1 MSSAKYNFLET
12 ERKWQ
17 EYWIENKTFKSEINK
32 KPKYYVMDMFPYP
45 SGSGLHVGHPLGYIA
60 SDIISR
66 FKRLQGFNVL
76 HPMGFDSF
84 GLPAEQYAIKTGR
97 HPKETTENNIKRF
110 KEQLNTLGLSF
121 DWDRELK
128 TSDSKYYKWTQWIF
142 LKLYNS
148 FFDTRKNKASDIN
161 ELKVPKDLEKDKI
174 EEFIDSKRLAY
185 IDKIDVN
192 WCEELGTVLSNEE
205 VIGGVSERG
214 GFPVI
219 RKPMRQ
225 WVMRIT
231 SYSERLLE
239 DLNSLD
245 WPESIKISQK
255 NWIGKSEGAEINFEV
270 NGDKKIEVFTTRPDT
285 IFGATYL
292 VLAPEHSLINEI
304 TTKEQKEEVK
314 EYIFQASTKSEL
326 ERQENEKNKTGVFTG
341 AYAINPIS
349 EEKIPIW
356 TSDYVLVSYGTG
368 AIMAVPAH
376 DERDYEFAKKFN
388 LNINKVIENNSNDL
402 CYTGDGIMINSGKYN
417 GFDNIKFKKIVTDLL
432 REKGSGKDTVN
443 YKLRDWIF
451 TRQRYW
457 GEPIPILHDSK
468 KRIAVKEKDLPVKL
482 PEVKS
487 YLPTDDGLSPLAR
500 NKDWVN
506 IKIDGKNLVRETN
519 TMPQWAGSCWY
530 YLRYLDPNNSQSFA
544 DETKIKYWMPVD
556 LYIGGAEHAVL
567 HLLYA
572 RFWHKVL
579 FDLGFVN
586 TSEPFK
592 KLVNQG
598 MILGRS
604 NFVYRIKDSNK
615 YVSYNLRKDHD
626 YTKIHVDVNLV
637 DNDKLNIKKF
647 INSSKE
653 FENAEFILEE
663 NEYLCGFETEK
674 MSKSKSNV
682 VNPDNIIE
690 NFGADT
696 LRMYEMFL
704 GPIEQSKPWNTN
716 GIEGV
721 YKFLNKLWS
730 LFHRGD
736 KIVISDKR
744 PDKEELKILHTAIK
758 KIKEDIE
765 RLSLNTCI
773 SQLMI
778 TVNKLSR
785 KECNKKEILE
795 PLIIIISPFAPHLC
809 EELWNIIGNNK
820 SVSFAKYPNFNSD
833 YLVEDT
839 YEYPLMINGKLRAKQ
854 SFSLNTENS
863 EIEKSV
869 LENETIKKWLDGE
882 KIKKIIIVPNKVI
895 NIVS

>member
-402 CYTGDGIMINSGKYN
+402 CYTGDGIMMNSGKYN

-468 KRIAVKEKDLPVKL
+468 KRIAVKEEDLPVKL

>member
-245 WPESIKISQK
+245 WPESIKISQN

-468 KRIAVKEKDLPVKL
+468 KRIAVKEEDLPVKL

-869 LENETIKKWLDGE
+869 LENETIKKWLDGK